1 MQVLIFTLSIFIF
14 LHTLYKLVKD
24 DHVFLRKNI
33 KVEEIFDIA
42 FIVTAIGL
50 ILAQIAAPKN
60 ITFLT
65 FFVFGSSLSLL
76 LIGKYKK
83 FPLGRLFDFFTL
95 SFLTALPILYLLE
108 SLLFKKIEL
117 IIYLIS
123 AFIYFSLAVYFNK
136 ILLKRVMSRT
146 IKEGNLSVYFMIF
159 FSILSLSTSI
169 VRAIIEHGG
178 FLNFEN
184 IILVFTFI
192 VGLIL
197 LFT

>member
-159 FSILSLSTSI
+159 FSILSL
-169 VRAIIEHGG
+169 
-178 FLNFEN
+178 
-184 IILVFTFI
+184 
-192 VGLIL
+192 
-197 LFT
+197 